1 MRTYQCKN
9 LGSSQKVAKRVA
21 RERFECRTTFSS
33 CVAQLQIQPEKRFV
47 LGSTAVQDVRKQQM
61 EQNAGVAFIS
71 VQSAMECMES
81 KSTSPV
87 DSTSSKPMVKALQV
101 IHRIDVSRAKSIFLV
116 IIFQNQLLQV
126 IHAESVLETA
136 T

>member
-1 MRTYQCKN
+1 
-9 LGSSQKVAKRVA
+9 
-21 RERFECRTTFSS
+21 
-33 CVAQLQIQPEKRFV
+33 
-47 LGSTAVQDVRKQQM
+47 
-61 EQNAGVAFIS
+61 
-71 VQSAMECMES
+71 
-81 KSTSPV
+81 
-87 DSTSSKPMVKALQV
+87 MVKALQV

>member
-1 MRTYQCKN
+1 
-9 LGSSQKVAKRVA
+9 
-21 RERFECRTTFSS
+21 
-33 CVAQLQIQPEKRFV
+33 VAQLQIQPEKRFV

>member
-1 MRTYQCKN
+1 
-9 LGSSQKVAKRVA
+9 
-21 RERFECRTTFSS
+21 
-33 CVAQLQIQPEKRFV
+33 
-47 LGSTAVQDVRKQQM
+47 M

-81 KSTSPV
+81 KSTSPF